1 MAGGTPDQVTTWF
14 GVTDI
19 SMVMPAGRTGRK
31 TDCEA
36 PKTRTSKARTSIQH
50 CLRVTDRL
58 RRSGAGEQ
66 GWPIVVMAIPGL
78 WINEVLTYLF
88 ANGSGRIRVDL
99 RRALT
104 LWTVEWL

>member
-1 MAGGTPDQVTTWF
+1 
-14 GVTDI
+14 
-19 SMVMPAGRTGRK
+19 
-31 TDCEA
+31 
-36 PKTRTSKARTSIQH
+36 
-50 CLRVTDRL
+50 
-58 RRSGAGEQ
+58 
-66 GWPIVVMAIPGL
+66 MAIPGV